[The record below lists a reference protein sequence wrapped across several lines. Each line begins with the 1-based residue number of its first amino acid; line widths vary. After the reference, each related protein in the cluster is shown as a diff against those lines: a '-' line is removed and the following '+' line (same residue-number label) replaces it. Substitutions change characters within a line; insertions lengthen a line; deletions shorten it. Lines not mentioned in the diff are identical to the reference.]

1 MKLLGALLTLF
12 IAVFL
17 VSGCASLDKTSD
29 KVADTNTNSSCT
41 EGGCT
46 MGDEDTADTKELAK
60 EFTIRESNFELDV
73 KEIKVKQGD
82 KVKITVINDEG
93 FHNFAVPD
101 FDVKT
106 KMGSAPKEM
115 MLEFTADKSGE
126 FPYFCEVIGHRNAG
140 MEGKLIVE

>member
-1 MKLLGALLTLF
+1 MKLWSAVLTLF

-17 VSGCASLDKTSD
+17 ISGCTALDKSSD
-29 KVADTNTNSSCT
+29 KIAASEEPDNATTKGDNSTNAES
-41 EGGCT
+41 
-46 MGDEDTADTKELAK
+46 LK

-82 KVKITVINDEG
+82 KVKITVINDKG

-101 FDVKT
+101 FNVRT
-106 KMGSAPKEM
+106 EMGSTPKEM